1 MAQAFAPNG
10 ALWDNSRMDITW
22 DSGLKGRSL
31 LNMRSFS
38 DAEMLGL
45 VDLAIALKRRK
56 AAGVRGDLLH
66 RRHIA
71 LIFEKSSTRTR
82 NSSAI
87 AARDEGG
94 DTEYLTRGD
103 IHLGAKESVADT
115 ARVLGR
121 LFDGILFRGFA
132 QKTVD
137 DLARFSGVPVWNG
150 LTDES
155 HPTQILADLMT
166 MKEHFGR
173 LKGLKVAYVG
183 DGRNNVANSLMIG
196 CAKAGIYFADCTPE
210 ALLPDPALVDL
221 ARSISAANGSSVNVF
236 TDPAEGVR
244 GANVL
249 YTDVWVSMGEE
260 AKKEERMRL
269 LRPYQVNARLVDA
282 AAAGSPD
289 GGTIFLHCLP
299 AFHDNETEVSKD
311 TGALEVTDEVF
322 SSPMSKVFD
331 EAENRMHTIKALFV
345 SALAE
350 TDSAN

>member
-1 MAQAFAPNG
+1 MN
-10 ALWDNSRMDITW
+10 ITW
-22 DSGLKGRSL
+22 NKALRGRSL
-31 LNMRSFS
+31 LNIRSFT
-38 DAEMLGL
+38 DAEMLEL
-45 VDLAIALKRRK
+45 VDLAIALKARK
-56 AAGVRGDLLH
+56 RAGVRGDLLH

-137 DLARFSGVPVWNG
+137 DLARYSGVPVWNG

-166 MKEHFGR
+166 MQEHFGH
-173 LKGLKVAYVG
+173 LKGLKLAYVG
-183 DGRNNVANSLMIG
+183 DGRNNVANSLMMG
-196 CAKAGIYFADCTPE
+196 CAKAGVNYANCTPPE
-210 ALLPDPALVDL
+210 LMPDAALVAE
-221 ARSISAANGSSVNVF
+221 AREIAARNGSTVEVF
-236 TDPAEGVR
+236 NDPHAGVR

-260 AKKEERMRL
+260 AKKAERLRL
-269 LRPYQVNARLVDA
+269 LRPYQVNMDLCRATGNLGGELV
-282 AAAGSPD
+282 
-289 GGTIFLHCLP
+289 FLHCLP
-299 AFHDNETEVSKD
+299 SFHDAETEVSKD
-311 TGALEVTDEVF
+311 TGAQEVTDEVF
-322 SSPMSKVFD
+322 EAPFSRVFD

-345 SALAE
+345 SAIGTPE
-350 TDSAN
+350 RD